1 MRTSI
6 FFSRLATLSFAM
18 RSVLVAGLFVLS
30 VVMGQAQ
37 TNLPPAGKTQINST
51 NNQVTTLGL
60 PDLNQTHQ
68 TTAPNI
74 EGTSLKTAGNAPS
87 VNEPDYEAKK
97 QEWIKNHPEEYKKL
111 LESNNTT
118 TGNEKPQ
125 TRITYPEKVAPHAPA
140 LDDPKYTEKK
150 EEWMKTYPEEYKS
163 IH

>member
-74 EGTSLKTAGNAPS
+74 EGDIAENCRECAFG
-87 VNEPDYEAKK
+87 
-97 QEWIKNHPEEYKKL
+97 
-111 LESNNTT
+111 
-118 TGNEKPQ
+118 
-125 TRITYPEKVAPHAPA
+125 
-140 LDDPKYTEKK
+140 
-150 EEWMKTYPEEYKS
+150 
-163 IH
+163 